1 VIRFAVREI
10 RAEQLVEAN
19 LSVGSEASL
28 GDVLHSTVEVAA
40 TLVGGGYAALEILDD
55 RSYLERPITTGIDQ
69 EARARIGEL
78 PSDHGV
84 PIA

>member
-1 VIRFAVREI
+1 MIRVAVREI
-10 RAEQLVEAN
+10 RLEQLVEAN
-19 LSVGSEASL
+19 LPVGSEASL

-40 TLVGGGYAALEILDD
+40 TLVGGRYAALETLDR

-69 EARARIGEL
+69 AARARIGEL

-84 PIA
+84 PYA